1 MKHSATLL
9 ASVRPGSDKTRLAAS
24 LAPVKFS
31 VMNTTELL
39 EQIEGLPNEE
49 KARLI
54 ERLHA
59 NAPSWIPE
67 SFREGMADIA
77 AGRSVGLDDALTRP
91 PTGQ

>member
-9 ASVRPGSDKTRLAAS
+9 ASVRPGSDKTRLATS

-77 AGRSVGLDDALTRP
+77 ASRTIDLAEALKRP
-91 PTGQ
+91 PAGQ

>member
-9 ASVRPGSDKTRLAAS
+9 ASVRPGSDKTRLATS

-67 SFREGMADIA
+67 SFREGMTDIA

>member
-1 MKHSATLL
+1 MCSAGK
-9 ASVRPGSDKTRLAAS
+9 PRLATGLM
-24 LAPVKFS
+24 LAKLPI
-31 VMNTTELL
+31 MNATQLL

-77 AGRSVGLDDALTRP
+77 AGRTIDLAETFKRP
-91 PTGQ
+91 PAGQ